1 MPGVFD
7 DGVALALASK
17 CDQCVREVACFC
29 SAPSS
34 SCLLESWR
42 SGAPSWLMQVCIR
55 AGYDSEELFCGAFVD
70 QAAFEGWMA
79 KFQAKLPDA
88 ALTGLAADEWKTHPV
103 AARLR
108 IFWQSLQRSPVV
120 GQQALATRSAETALA
135 LLTPNSGAKLSPSDR
150 ERMRRQLEKNYSSQT
165 LSQRCAT

>member
-1 MPGVFD
+1 MAVWRAKLVDADVQG
-7 DGVALALASK
+7 GVADAI
-17 CDQCVREVACFC
+17 
-29 SAPSS
+29 
-34 SCLLESWR
+34 
-42 SGAPSWLMQVCIR
+42 IR

-108 IFWQSLQRSPVV
+108 IFWKSAAVPCGGPAGV
-120 GQQALATRSAETALA
+120 G
-135 LLTPNSGAKLSPSDR
+135 
-150 ERMRRQLEKNYSSQT
+150 YSI
-165 LSQRCAT
+165 R